1 MEECLLIDSDVLI
14 DYLRG
19 YPAATS
25 YLENLTERQIVSV
38 MTIAELYTGIREGS
52 ERQAVEE
59 LLKTFEIISV
69 NEKTA
74 ITGGLFRRTF
84 LKSHGVG
91 IADAVIAATA
101 EAEGATLVT
110 LNQKHFP
117 MLSKVI
123 VPYRKS

>member
-1 MEECLLIDSDVLI
+1 MEEFLLIDSDVLI

-19 YPAATS
+19 YPAAVN
-25 YLENLTERQIVSV
+25 YLEGLTERQIVSA
-38 MTIAELYTGIREGS
+38 MTVAELYTGIREGN
-52 ERQAVEE
+52 ERQALEE
-59 LLKTFEIISV
+59 LLETFEIIPV

-74 ITGGLFRRTF
+74 VTAGLFRRTF

-101 EAEGATLVT
+101 EAEDAALVT
-110 LNQKHFP
+110 LNKKHFP
-117 MLSKVI
+117 MLSRVI

>member
-19 YPAATS
+19 HPAAIS

-38 MTIAELYTGIREGS
+38 MTVAELYTGIREGN
-52 ERQAVEE
+52 ERQALEE
-59 LLKTFEIISV
+59 LLKTFEIIPV
-69 NEKTA
+69 TEKTA
-74 ITGGLFRRTF
+74 IIGGLFRRTF

-101 EAEGATLVT
+101 EVESATLAT
-110 LNQKHFP
+110 LNKKHFP

>member
-14 DYLRG
+14 DYLHG

-38 MTIAELYTGIREGS
+38 MTVAELYTGIREGS

>member
-19 YPAATS
+19 HPAAIS
-25 YLENLTERQIVSV
+25 YLEGLTERQIVSV
-38 MTIAELYTGIREGS
+38 MTVAELYTGIREGN
-52 ERQAVEE
+52 ERQALEE
-59 LLKTFEIISV
+59 LLKTFEIIPV

-74 ITGGLFRRTF
+74 ILGGLFRRTF

-101 EAEGATLVT
+101 EVESATLAT
-110 LNQKHFP
+110 LNKKHFP

>member
-1 MEECLLIDSDVLI
+1 
-14 DYLRG
+14 
-19 YPAATS
+19 
-25 YLENLTERQIVSV
+25 
-38 MTIAELYTGIREGS
+38 
-52 ERQAVEE
+52 
-59 LLKTFEIISV
+59 V

-74 ITGGLFRRTF
+74 IIGGLFRRTF
-84 LKSHGVG
+84 LKSHGIG

-101 EAEGATLVT
+101 EAEDAILVT

>member
-19 YPAATS
+19 HPAAIS

-38 MTIAELYTGIREGS
+38 MTVAELYTGIREGN
-52 ERQAVEE
+52 ECQALEE
-59 LLKTFEIISV
+59 LLKTFEIIPV
-69 NEKTA
+69 TEKTA
-74 ITGGLFRRTF
+74 IIGGLFRRTF

-101 EAEGATLVT
+101 EVESATLAT
-110 LNQKHFP
+110 LNKKHFP